1 MGYFGKHSGEV
12 VVRIL
17 APLLLAVALV
27 TPAHAKPE
35 LHGTWSV
42 AIDGQPLVVTFE
54 NGGTGKVNGQ
64 PMKWQT
70 FGQMLFVQQ
79 QGLQAVAYSFQAQGD
94 KLNVGGGDLNGTVT
108 LTRGTAAADAAKKK
122 AASAP
127 AAKAPAAAGGNG
139 QELVGK
145 WCKMSTFTA
154 NSGGSQ
160 RSSCFELKGDGTYV
174 YRYEGSMSGNTG
186 STASQSSDAGRWKV
200 AGNQLTAQSRGGSV
214 NTYTLEKRNHPKN
227 KRDPM
232 ICLNGECYVTFYNKP
247 AW

>member
-1 MGYFGKHSGEV
+1 M
-12 VVRIL
+12 RIL
-17 APLLLAVALV
+17 APLLLAIALV
-27 TPAHAKPE
+27 THAHAQSP
-35 LHGTWSV
+35 LLGTWSI

-70 FGQMLFVQQ
+70 FGPLLFVQE
-79 QGLQAVAYSFQAQGD
+79 QGKQAVSYSFQVQGD
-94 KLNVGGGDLNGTVT
+94 KLNVSGGDLNGVAT
-108 LTRGTAAADAAKKK
+108 LTRGTAAADAAKKQ
-122 AASAP
+122 AAVAP
-127 AAKAPAAAGGNG
+127 AAKGPGTAAGGNG

-145 WCKMSTFTA
+145 WCKMSTFSA

-160 RSSCFELKGDGTYV
+160 RSTCFELRADGTYL
-174 YRYEGSMSGNTG
+174 YQHESSMSATTG
-186 STASQSSDAGRWKV
+186 ATASQSADAGRWKV
-200 AGNQLTAQSRGGSV
+200 AGNQLTAQSRSGSV

>member
-1 MGYFGKHSGEV
+1 M
-12 VVRIL
+12 RIL

-27 TPAHAKPE
+27 THAHAQSP
-35 LHGTWSV
+35 LLGTWSI

-70 FGQMLFVQQ
+70 FGQLLFVQQ
-79 QGLQAVAYSFQAQGD
+79 QGQQAVTYSFQVQGD
-94 KLNVGGGDLNGTVT
+94 KLNVSGGDLKGVAT
-108 LTRGTAAADAAKKK
+108 LTRGTAAADAAKKQQ
-122 AASAP
+122 
-127 AAKAPAAAGGNG
+127 AAKAAKGPAAAASGNG

-145 WCKMSTFTA
+145 WCKMSTFSA

-160 RSSCFELKGDGTYV
+160 RSTCFELKADGTYL
-174 YRYEGSMSGNTG
+174 YQHESSMSATTG
-186 STASQSSDAGRWKV
+186 ATASQSADAGRWKV
-200 AGNQLTAQSRGGSV
+200 SGNQLTAQSRSGSV